1 MFRVSEV
8 FVALE
13 PYEQYSM
20 NSTVDREDRD
30 LERDTVQ
37 SCYPF
42 HHGSTS

>member
-13 PYEQYSM
+13 PYEQYI
-20 NSTVDREDRD
+20 DREDRD

-37 SCYPF
+37 LHTSCYPF